1 MLIIKP
7 GQLGHIAL
15 KKHMIN
21 DGGKC
26 LKTKKLTISSES
38 TQNFNSSAQVSQ
50 LHQQAKYILSQTIL
64 LLQAIFI
71 FYFYQQMLMV
81 NIINFC

>member
-38 TQNFNSSAQVSQ
+38 TQNFNSSAHVSQ
-50 LHQQAKYILSQTIL
+50 PHQQVNWLPTKIYV
-64 LLQAIFI
+64 LLQAMF
-71 FYFYQQMLMV
+71 M
-81 NIINFC
+81 